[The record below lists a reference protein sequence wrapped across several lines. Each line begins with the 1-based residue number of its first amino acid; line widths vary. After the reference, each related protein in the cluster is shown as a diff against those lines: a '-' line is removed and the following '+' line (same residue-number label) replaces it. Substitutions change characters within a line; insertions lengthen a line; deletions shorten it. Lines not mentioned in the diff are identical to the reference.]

1 MFQSFDE
8 RQPVLVVS
16 HPVMGDHGYDDH
28 DEHPRRLQAAMAGV
42 ASAAASGVELIMVEA
57 QPVSPALLARV
68 HAPTY
73 LSALAA
79 GTLAATPDNPIT
91 SGTWEAARY
100 AAGAGP
106 TAVAVWSA
114 GGPRRACAVVRPPGH
129 HAHPDRAGGFC
140 YLNNAVITA
149 AALHEHG
156 QHRVALIDLDY
167 HHGDGSAA
175 FAELDERLF
184 YGSVHAD
191 PALSWPGT
199 GAATDHPR
207 LCHLPMPRR
216 CGDGR
221 WLAGVDRLLSRAD
234 AFAPE
239 AIVLSFGTD
248 ALAGDPVGDLGLS
261 QDALAS
267 AVRRVVR
274 RFAALPIISLL
285 EGGYD
290 EPALAEAM
298 ARHLHALSG

>member
-1 MFQSFDE
+1 VFQSLNAS
-8 RQPVLVVS
+8 QPVLVVS
-16 HPVMGDHGYDDH
+16 HPLMSGHGHDDH
-28 DEHPRRLQAAMAGV
+28 DEHPGRLQAAMAGV
-42 ASAAASGVELIMVEA
+42 ASAAASGVELVMVEA

-68 HAPTY
+68 HTPAY
-73 LSALAA
+73 LHDLAA
-79 GTLAATPDNPIT
+79 GTLAATRDNPIT
-91 SGTWEAARY
+91 PGTWAAARY

-106 TAVAVWSA
+106 TAVTAWSA
-114 GGPRRACAVVRPPGH
+114 GGPRRSCAVVRPPGH
-129 HAHPDRAGGFC
+129 HAHADRAGGFC

-149 AALHEHG
+149 AAFRDHG
-156 QHRVALIDLDY
+156 LHRVALIDLDY

-175 FAELDERLF
+175 FAEVDAGLF

-207 LCHLPMPRR
+207 LCHLPMQRS

-221 WLAGVDRLLSRAD
+221 WLAAVDHLLIRAE
-234 AFAPE
+234 AFRPE

-261 QDALAS
+261 QDALAG
-267 AVRRVVR
+267 AVGRIIRL
-274 RFAALPIISLL
+274 FDALPIVSLL